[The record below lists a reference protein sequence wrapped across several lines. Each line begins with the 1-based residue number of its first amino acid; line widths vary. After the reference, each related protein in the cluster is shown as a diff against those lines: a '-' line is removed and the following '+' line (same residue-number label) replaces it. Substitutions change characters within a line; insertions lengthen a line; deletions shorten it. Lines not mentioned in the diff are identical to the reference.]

1 MFLNFKGYL
10 RFFKEFFLNFK
21 EFKGFLRNFK
31 ELPRKNATVFCCYR
45 MLFNKK
51 HTKYLGTFTLKYP
64 YLKWIS

>member
-10 RFFKEFFLNFK
+10 RFFKDFFWNFK

-45 MLFNKK
+45 MLF
-51 HTKYLGTFTLKYP
+51 
-64 YLKWIS
+64 

>member
-1 MFLNFKGYL
+1 MFLNFNGYL
-10 RFFKEFFLNFK
+10 RIFKDFF
-21 EFKGFLRNFK
+21 GILRNFK

-45 MLFNKK
+45 MLLKKK

>member
-10 RFFKEFFLNFK
+10 RFNVFFGNFK

-45 MLFNKK
+45 MPF
-51 HTKYLGTFTLKYP
+51 
-64 YLKWIS
+64 